1 MEVKLRSKKFGYR
14 LHSVLSVFITVH
26 CSGFTTYAVINPP
39 GYELANRTSVH
50 GKMAFT
56 LSNSRFS
63 RIVMRTKIEN
73 DPGFN
78 IFF

>member
-39 GYELANRTSVH
+39 GYELANRTSLQCRE
-50 GKMAFT
+50 FQ
-56 LSNSRFS
+56 
-63 RIVMRTKIEN
+63 
-73 DPGFN
+73 
-78 IFF
+78 IFFNLEAILAHQT